1 MLENKFIPLMI
12 LVSLAMGLTLAG
24 CDGEESKAKAVEHER
39 VVKVE
44 TVTVTPIPL
53 KDILTLPGE
62 TEPDEDVSVSSDS
75 AGTVKWLGVH
85 EGDRVEKGAIVARVD
100 VASSGARLD
109 QAKASRELAAE
120 QLRRRRELLEKGVL
134 AQEEFDEM
142 AAKLEESD
150 ASLREMQVSVDNGV
164 IRAPVSGIVNKLH
177 VDQGERLSEGSPVVD
192 IVDPT
197 LIRVTIN
204 VPEMDIPYIKK
215 DQKVTV
221 TVDAIPGRTWDGV
234 VEFISFKADAT
245 SKTFETR
252 VLTDNLDGAI
262 RAGMLAR
269 VSLERRTI
277 EDAVTAPLYA
287 VINQGGERLLYV
299 NENGTARARTIEIG
313 VVSDDLVQV
322 TRGLKAG
329 DELIVSGHTM
339 VEDGTRVETK

>member
-1 MLENKFIPLMI
+1 MT
-12 LVSLAMGLTLAG
+12 LVAFLGLLSLAG
-24 CDGEESKAKAVEHER
+24 CSDEESKAKTVEHER

-75 AGTVKWLGVH
+75 AGTVKWLGVE
-85 EGDRVEKGAIVARVD
+85 EGDSVKKGAIIARVD

-120 QLRRRRELLEKGVL
+120 QLRRRRELLNKGVL
-134 AQEEFDEM
+134 AKEEFDQM
-142 AAKLEESD
+142 AAELEKSD

-164 IRAPVSGIVNKLH
+164 IRAPVSGIVNKRH
-177 VDQGERLSEGSPVVD
+177 VDQGERLAVGDPVVD

-197 LIRVTIN
+197 VIRVTIN
-204 VPEMDIPYIKK
+204 VPEMDIPYIRK
-215 DQKVTV
+215 DQKVAV

-234 VEFISFKADAT
+234 VEFISFKADSS

-252 VLTDNLDGAI
+252 VLTDNGDGII

-277 EDAVTAPLYA
+277 ADAVTAPLYA
-287 VINQGGERLLYV
+287 IINQGGERLLYV
-299 NENGTARARTIEIG
+299 AENGVARARTIEVG
-313 VVSDDLVQV
+313 VISGDRAQV
-322 TRGLKAG
+322 TTGLKAG

-339 VEDGTRVETK
+339 VEDGTRVDVQ